1 MTVHTITQPDRLE
14 NDLISSQ
21 FESSI
26 LNILLLG
33 IIHCICVV
41 AFVVNVASV
50 QEFIHQ
56 SILSQFT
63 NTVSHS
69 CDKHH
74 IFFLKKISPLVKGKM
89 DRNVIILV
97 AITLLYLINV
107 AQASI
112 QWLWIKNIL
121 SVDGGQNSAA
131 ADYAADGFSWNLLVS
146 NINAFLLVAV
156 ADGLLVR
163 SQYIGFHS
171 SLDEFATD
179 LEMLLPLGQINY
191 PYCSTNCTLLDGYWS
206 VRYCSLF
213 EVQRKL

>member
-1 MTVHTITQPDRLE
+1 M
-14 NDLISSQ
+14 
-21 FESSI
+21 
-26 LNILLLG
+26 
-33 IIHCICVV
+33 
-41 AFVVNVASV
+41 
-50 QEFIHQ
+50 
-56 SILSQFT
+56 
-63 NTVSHS
+63 
-69 CDKHH
+69 
-74 IFFLKKISPLVKGKM
+74 
-89 DRNVIILV
+89 
-97 AITLLYLINV
+97 TLLYLINV

-121 SVDGGQNSAA
+121 SIVGEKSSAA

-156 ADGLLVR
+156 ANGLLVR
-163 SQYIGFHS
+163 SQYIGFYVS
-171 SLDEFATD
+171 FLDEFATD